1 MKGDYKLLRQGGGRG
16 AFAHVFVEIT
26 LWAGAAHQVSVY
38 VDPNDTATL
47 APEQDP
53 TWFEAAIAGCHRSM
67 QTLEASAV
75 VQRKYHVRIT
85 ALHVNLVDTQ
95 ADAITAAAYLA
106 VAAAF
111 QAQDRFQLV
120 FSDQWHVLPV

>member
-1 MKGDYKLLRQGGGRG
+1 MKGNYKLLRQGGGRG

-26 LWAGAAHQVSVY
+26 PSAGAAHQVSIN
-38 VDPNDTATL
+38 VDPNDTSTL

-53 TWFEAAIAGCHRSM
+53 PWFEAAIAGCHRSM
-67 QTLEASAV
+67 QALEARAV
-75 VQRKYHVRIT
+75 VQRKYHVQIT
-85 ALHVNLVDTQ
+85 ALYVNVVDTQ

-111 QAQDRFQLV
+111 QAQGRFQLI
-120 FSDQWHVLPV
+120 FSEQWHVLPV